1 MNLDTH
7 STDKKI
13 SILTGLNPAQKLA
26 VEQRGA
32 PLLVL
37 AGAGSGKTKVLTHR
51 IAHMILSGIHP
62 ANILAVTFTNK
73 AAKEMKERLTKI
85 IGEED
90 VKYSWIGT
98 FHSICARLLRTE
110 IEKIRIAAPDG
121 SIKTWNKNFVIF
133 DETDTINIVKE
144 AIKSLDLDPK
154 IYVPK
159 TIRYRISEA
168 KNEKRTAKDFNGQAV
183 DFREERVAQIYAK
196 YEDLMAKNNAL
207 DFDDLLL
214 FTVHLL
220 SQDEESRKYFHSRF
234 KHILVDEYQDT
245 NHTQYEMIR
254 LLAEGCLKNE
264 RKDPQHYDP
273 ERLWTSGNKSLT
285 VVGDVDQSIYSWR
298 GADFKI
304 IIGFQNDYPNADLIK
319 LEENYRSTGNILAV
333 ANRIIEN
340 NSERIEKNLQ
350 ATKIDGEK
358 ISVFEAQD
366 ELEEAQYISAE
377 IQRRVAA
384 GTNRIKDFAI
394 LYRTNVQ
401 SRVLEEALLRRNIP
415 YVIVGG
421 FRFYDR
427 KEIKDMISYMKVL
440 YNPADSQSLKRIIN
454 EPRRSI
460 GATTI
465 TKIEEH
471 ADQFGYTLYRA
482 LLEIDEISSLS
493 DSVKKK
499 IKDFT
504 NLIEELR
511 LAEKSLDLGDLVD
524 DIFHK
529 TGYSDMLNTSND
541 AESESRV
548 ENIQELIGVATDYG
562 LNAED
567 NSLSAFLAEIS
578 LLSEIDNSKQNTSAV
593 TMMTLHAAKGLEFPV
608 VFLTGMEE
616 GIFPHQRSLDAKD
629 KTQLE
634 EERRLMYVG
643 VTRAEDK
650 LFMTH
655 ARRRRIFGQT
665 DFCMPSRFLG
675 EAPREL
681 LIGYY
686 GESQTN
692 DSGSSRTAN
701 LGNKNLNK
709 GFERE
714 SFTDDNFSPS
724 GFGANKNPT
733 TIKRPGFT
741 NSNFG
746 GSTSN
751 NNSGF
756 GNGSRYSQ
764 ASSSVSNYYDEGRGM
779 AARQEARKV
788 AANFKIEFEVGDTV
802 KHAKFGEGKVTQV
815 LGSAEKVLYNIE
827 FAEGQK
833 KLLDPNF
840 AKLIKIK

>member
-1 MNLDTH
+1 
-7 STDKKI
+7 
-13 SILTGLNPAQKLA
+13 
-26 VEQRGA
+26 
-32 PLLVL
+32 
-37 AGAGSGKTKVLTHR
+37 
-51 IAHMILSGIHP
+51 
-62 ANILAVTFTNK
+62 
-73 AAKEMKERLTKI
+73 
-85 IGEED
+85 
-90 VKYSWIGT
+90 
-98 FHSICARLLRTE
+98 
-110 IEKIRIAAPDG
+110 
-121 SIKTWNKNFVIF
+121 
-133 DETDTINIVKE
+133 
-144 AIKSLDLDPK
+144 
-154 IYVPK
+154 
-159 TIRYRISEA
+159 
-168 KNEKRTAKDFNGQAV
+168 
-183 DFREERVAQIYAK
+183 
-196 YEDLMAKNNAL
+196 
-207 DFDDLLL
+207 
-214 FTVHLL
+214 
-220 SQDEESRKYFHSRF
+220 
-234 KHILVDEYQDT
+234 
-245 NHTQYEMIR
+245 
-254 LLAEGCLKNE
+254 
-264 RKDPQHYDP
+264 
-273 ERLWTSGNKSLT
+273 
-285 VVGDVDQSIYSWR
+285 
-298 GADFKI
+298 
-304 IIGFQNDYPNADLIK
+304 
-319 LEENYRSTGNILAV
+319 
-333 ANRIIEN
+333 
-340 NSERIEKNLQ
+340 
-350 ATKIDGEK
+350 
-358 ISVFEAQD
+358 
-366 ELEEAQYISAE
+366 
-377 IQRRVAA
+377 
-384 GTNRIKDFAI
+384 
-394 LYRTNVQ
+394 
-401 SRVLEEALLRRNIP
+401 
-415 YVIVGG
+415 
-421 FRFYDR
+421 
-427 KEIKDMISYMKVL
+427 MKVL

-541 AESESRV
+541 AESESRM

-709 GFERE
+709 GFEKE
-714 SFTDDNFSPS
+714 SFTDDNFS
-724 GFGANKNPT
+724 
-733 TIKRPGFT
+733 
-741 NSNFG
+741 
-746 GSTSN
+746 
-751 NNSGF
+751 
-756 GNGSRYSQ
+756 
-764 ASSSVSNYYDEGRGM
+764 SSVSKYYDEGRGM

-827 FAEGQK
+827 FTEGQK

>member
-1 MNLDTH
+1 
-7 STDKKI
+7 
-13 SILTGLNPAQKLA
+13 
-26 VEQRGA
+26 
-32 PLLVL
+32 
-37 AGAGSGKTKVLTHR
+37 
-51 IAHMILSGIHP
+51 
-62 ANILAVTFTNK
+62 
-73 AAKEMKERLTKI
+73 
-85 IGEED
+85 
-90 VKYSWIGT
+90 
-98 FHSICARLLRTE
+98 
-110 IEKIRIAAPDG
+110 
-121 SIKTWNKNFVIF
+121 
-133 DETDTINIVKE
+133 
-144 AIKSLDLDPK
+144 
-154 IYVPK
+154 
-159 TIRYRISEA
+159 
-168 KNEKRTAKDFNGQAV
+168 
-183 DFREERVAQIYAK
+183 
-196 YEDLMAKNNAL
+196 MAKNNAL

-220 SQDEESRKYFHSRF
+220 TQDEESRKYYHSRF

-254 LLAEGCLKNE
+254 LLAEGCLKQE
-264 RKDPQHYDP
+264 RKNLEHYNP
-273 ERLWTSGNKSLT
+273 ELLWNSGTKSLT

-333 ANRIIEN
+333 ANKIIEN

-377 IQRRVAA
+377 IQRRVAS
-384 GTNRIKDFAI
+384 GTNRLKDFAI

-401 SRVLEEALLRRNIP
+401 SRVLEEALLRRNLS

-427 KEIKDMISYMKVL
+427 KEIKDMISYLKVL

-471 ADQFGYTLYRA
+471 ADQYGYSLYRA
-482 LLEIDEISSLS
+482 LLEVDEVAGLS

-499 IKDFT
+499 VKDFT
-504 NLIEELR
+504 NLVEDLR
-511 LAEKSLDLGDLVD
+511 LAEKSLELGDLVD
-524 DIFHK
+524 EVFHK
-529 TGYSDMLNTSND
+529 TGYADMLNTSND
-541 AESESRV
+541 AESESRL

-578 LLSEIDNSKQNTSAV
+578 LLSETDNSKQNSNSV

-629 KTQLE
+629 QTQLE

-643 VTRAEDK
+643 VTRAEEK

-665 DFCMPSRFLG
+665 DFSNPSRFLA

-686 GESQTN
+686 GESRNN
-692 DSGSSRTAN
+692 DAGPSRTAN
-701 LGNKNLNK
+701 LGNKDLNR
-709 GFERE
+709 GFSRE
-714 SFTDDNFSPS
+714 SFVDNSFSPNSFGAKNSNKLRRPNNFSSEAPRNT
-724 GFGANKNPT
+724 F
-733 TIKRPGFT
+733 
-741 NSNFG
+741 
-746 GSTSN
+746 
-751 NNSGF
+751 
-756 GNGSRYSQ
+756 
-764 ASSSVSNYYDEGRGM
+764 SSSVSSYYDEGRGL
-779 AARQEARKV
+779 AAKQEARKQISN
-788 AANFKIEFEVGDTV
+788 NFKIEFEVGDTV
-802 KHAKFGEGKVTQV
+802 KHAKFGEGKVTQI
-815 LGSAEKVLYNIE
+815 LGSGEKILYNIE
-827 FAEGQK
+827 FTENGQK
-833 KLLDPNF
+833 KLLDPKF
-840 AKLIKIK
+840 AKLIKIN